1 MKLLRSISLFVL
13 TNLAVLLMGGLTVL
27 ALGYFGIDV
36 LALLRVRDMGGLAI
50 YAAIFGFA
58 GALFSLA
65 ISRWVAK
72 TSHGVVLIAPE
83 DVPRLGA
90 KERLV
95 WDTVERISRGHG
107 INMPQVGVYPSPE
120 PNAFATGPTAN
131 RALVAVS
138 SGLLET
144 MNADEIE
151 GVVAHE
157 MAHVL
162 NGDMVTMTLVQ
173 GVMNAF
179 VIFFAQMIAWTV
191 SKALSQMNRHPEEEQ
206 ASSSEPAP
214 QDPVSQLVGFVVRFV
229 LEISLGILASVVVMA
244 FSRWREYRADEGG
257 ARYAGRD
264 KMIAGLRRLKK
275 IVEREGEPSGQS
287 APSAMGVSGKQGGLL
302 SLWASHPPLEER
314 IARLE
319 KGYFVR

>member
-36 LALLRVRDMGGLAI
+36 LALLRVRDLGGLAV
-50 YAAIFGFA
+50 YAAVYGFA
-58 GALFSLA
+58 GSLFSLA

-72 TSHGVVLIAPE
+72 TSHGVVLIAPA

-90 KERLV
+90 KERRV
-95 WDTVERISRGHG
+95 WETVERVARQNG
-107 INMPQVGVYPSPE
+107 ITMPEVGVYPSPE

-144 MNADEIE
+144 MTADEIE

-179 VIFFAQMIAWTV
+179 VIFFAQLIAWTV
-191 SKALSQMNRHPEEEQ
+191 SKALVKDERAQPMISM
-206 ASSSEPAP
+206 A
-214 QDPVSQLVGFVVRFV
+214 VRFA
-229 LEISLGILASVVVMA
+229 LEIVLGILASVVVMA

-257 ARYAGRD
+257 AGYAGRD
-264 KMIAGLRRLKK
+264 KMIAGLRKLKA
-275 IVEREGEPSGQS
+275 IVAREGEPSAQS
-287 APSAMGVSGKQGGLL
+287 APAAMGVSGHQGGLL

-319 KGYFVR
+319 NGYFVR